1 MSESRGSL
9 LLLEPGGEVKP
20 ESQINIRP
28 GVGILGLFPA
38 MNYRAWYA
46 LGELVDNA
54 IDSYLTHRDRLQSLH
69 NHDFKLRVVI
79 TIETDADGS
88 ITVWDNAGGISAKD
102 YQRAFVTANP
112 PTDSAGLSQFGI
124 GMKSA
129 SCWFARQ
136 WRVTSTA
143 LDEPIKRIVDFDVP
157 RIIRDN
163 EDTLN
168 IRTRDAEAKEHW
180 TEVRLWDLYKPPQG
194 RTISRMRA
202 HLASMYRNFL
212 RSGEVVIEFNGDEI
226 SYEDPKVLDAPAFN
240 DESGPTKLWR
250 KEIDFSLPGGECVNG
265 FVGIREKGSTTH
277 AGLALFRH
285 GRLIVGSEDETFRPS
300 EIFGGSN
307 SYAYQRVFGELHL
320 DDFDVSHTKD
330 AFIWGDSETDLL
342 KGLRREIDAN
352 PLPILKQ
359 AEGYRARKATKSM
372 VDAAEKA
379 VASTATAVS
388 KSGEVVA
395 EQVSQTAEQEEL
407 PQSLPLQ
414 EHTGRRT
421 LTLDVRGQEWL
432 VAIDLTTDPAATQWV
447 QIMDKPCPKGKRELG
462 IRMSLSHPFTQ
473 RFGGAN
479 SEQIEGL
486 VRIAAGVAIAEITA
500 RASGV
505 KEAGT
510 IRRNLNELLLD
521 SLSKN

>member
-1 MSESRGSL
+1 MARNDR
-9 LLLEPGGEVKP
+9 
-20 ESQINIRP
+20 INIRP

-38 MNYRAWYA
+38 MNYKAWYA

-54 IDSYLTHRDRLQSLH
+54 IDSYLTTREKLESIHGP
-69 NHDFKLRVVI
+69 DFRLRVVI
-79 TIETDADGS
+79 TVETDADGS
-88 ITVWDNAGGISAKD
+88 ITVWDNAGGIASKD
-102 YQRAFVTANP
+102 YHRAFVTADP

-143 LDEPIKRIVDFDVP
+143 IGEPVQRIVDFDVP
-157 RIIRDN
+157 RIIRTN

-168 IRTRDAEAKEHW
+168 VRTREAEKKAHG
-180 TEVRLWDLYKPPQG
+180 TEVRLWDLYKPPQT
-194 RTISRMRA
+194 RTVGKMRS
-202 HLASMYRNFL
+202 HLASMYRNFI
-212 RSGEVVIEFNGDEI
+212 RNGDVVIEFNGDVI
-226 SYEDPKVLDAPAFN
+226 AYEEPHILHAPLFSEPN
-240 DESGPTKLWR
+240 GPSRVWR
-250 KEIDFSLPGGECVNG
+250 KEIDFSLPTGESITG
-265 FVGIREKGSTTH
+265 FVGLRERGSVTH

-285 GRLIVGSEDETFRPS
+285 GRLIMGSDDESYRPS
-300 EIFGGSN
+300 EVFGGSN

-320 DDFDVSHTKD
+320 DEFDVSHTKD
-330 AFIWGDSETDLL
+330 AFIWGDKETVLL
-342 KGLRREIDAN
+342 KELRKAIDSK
-352 PLPILKQ
+352 PLPMLKQ
-359 AEGYRARKATKSM
+359 AEGYRARKASKNM

-395 EQVSQTAEQEEL
+395 EQTSASVKSEAL
-407 PQSLPLQ
+407 PKSLPAQ
-414 EHTGRRT
+414 EHTGRRS
-421 LTLDVRGQEWL
+421 LTLDIRGQQWV

-447 QIMDKPCPKGKRELG
+447 QIMDKPGPKGRRELG

-479 SEQIEGL
+479 AEQIEGL
-486 VRIAAGVAIAEITA
+486 VRLAAGVAIAEITA
-500 RASGV
+500 REAGV

-521 SLSKN
+521 ALSKG

>member
-1 MSESRGSL
+1 
-9 LLLEPGGEVKP
+9 
-20 ESQINIRP
+20 
-28 GVGILGLFPA
+28 
-38 MNYRAWYA
+38 MNYKAWYA

-54 IDSYLTHRDRLQSLH
+54 IDSYLTTREKLESIHGP
-69 NHDFKLRVVI
+69 DFRLRVVI
-79 TIETDADGS
+79 TVETDADGS
-88 ITVWDNAGGISAKD
+88 ITVWDNAGGIASKD
-102 YQRAFVTANP
+102 YHRAFVTADP

-143 LDEPIKRIVDFDVP
+143 IGEPVQRIVDFDVP
-157 RIIRDN
+157 RIIKAN

-168 IRTRDAEAKEHW
+168 VRTREAEKEAHG
-180 TEVRLWDLYKPPQG
+180 TEVRLWDLYKPPQT
-194 RTISRMRA
+194 RTVGKMRS
-202 HLASMYRNFL
+202 HLASMYRNFI
-212 RSGEVVIEFNGDEI
+212 RNGDVVIEFNGDI
-226 SYEDPKVLDAPAFN
+226 IAYEEPQILHAPLFSDPN
-240 DESGPTKLWR
+240 GPSRVWR
-250 KEIDFSLPGGECVNG
+250 KEIDFSLQTGESITG
-265 FVGIREKGSTTH
+265 FVGLRDRGSVTH

-285 GRLIVGSEDETFRPS
+285 GRLIMGSDDESYRPS
-300 EIFGGSN
+300 EVFGGPN

-320 DDFDVSHTKD
+320 DEFDVSHTKD
-330 AFIWGDSETDLL
+330 AFIWGDKETVLL
-342 KGLRREIDAN
+342 KELRKAIDSK
-352 PLPILKQ
+352 PLPMLKQ
-359 AEGYRARKATKSM
+359 AEGYRARKASKNM

-395 EQVSQTAEQEEL
+395 EQTSASVKSEAL
-407 PQSLPLQ
+407 PKSLPVQ

-421 LTLDVRGQEWL
+421 LTLDIRGQQWI

-447 QIMDKPCPKGKRELG
+447 QIMDKPGPKGRRELG

-479 SEQIEGL
+479 AEQIEVL
-486 VRIAAGVAIAEITA
+486 VRLAAGVAIAEITA
-500 RASGV
+500 REAGV

-521 SLSKN
+521 SLSKG

>member
-1 MSESRGSL
+1 
-9 LLLEPGGEVKP
+9 VKQ

-54 IDSYLTHRDRLQSLH
+54 IDSYLTHRDRLQRLH
-69 NHDFKLRVVI
+69 NNTFKLRIVI

-88 ITVWDNAGGISAKD
+88 ITVWDNAGGISTKD
-102 YQRAFVTANP
+102 YQRAFVTADP

-143 LDEPIKRIVDFDVP
+143 LDEPIQRIVDFDVP
-157 RIIRDN
+157 RIIREN

-168 IRTRDAEAKEHW
+168 IRTRPAGTDEHW

-194 RTISRMRA
+194 RTISKMRA

-212 RSGEVVIEFNGDEI
+212 RSDEVVIEFNGEPI
-226 SYEDPKVLDAPAFN
+226 SYDEPKVLQAPSFN
-240 DESGPTKLWR
+240 DEDGPVEIWR
-250 KEIDFSLPGGECVNG
+250 KEIEFALSTGESVNG

-300 EIFGGSN
+300 EVFGGSN
-307 SYAYQRVFGELHL
+307 TYAYQRVFGELHL
-320 DDFDVSHTKD
+320 DGFDVSHTKD
-330 AFIWGDSETDLL
+330 AFIWGDSETELL
-342 KGLRREIDAN
+342 KALRKEIDSK
-352 PLPILKQ
+352 PLPMLRQ
-359 AEGYRARKATKSM
+359 AEGYRARKASKTM
-372 VDAAEKA
+372 VNAAEKA
-379 VASTATAVS
+379 VASTATAIS

-395 EQVSQTAEQEEL
+395 EQISNSGKQEEI
-407 PQSLPLQ
+407 PTSLPVQ

-421 LTLDVRGQEWL
+421 LTLDIRGQQWL
-432 VAIDLTTDPAATQWV
+432 VAIDLTTDPAVTQWV
-447 QIMDKPCPKGKRELG
+447 QIMDKPGPKGKRELG

-473 RFGGAN
+473 RFGGVNAD
-479 SEQIEGL
+479 QIEGL

-500 RASGV
+500 RESGV

-521 SLSKN
+521 ALSKG